1 MYKSVFLEER
11 ISLNPSDITKKE
23 VSHDLNALI
32 VERLRKRIESRC
44 IASGYVKPHSLDML
58 HRSMGTAENGRF
70 TGNYIFY
77 VKLRCKVFHPET
89 DTPVECK
96 VVKVNKMGGY
106 VVFDEAMRVLLPRD
120 LHIGNVDFDSLN
132 PDDTVSI
139 RILRSRFQTN
149 DPFISAVGLFISR
162 TKKAKPVAQKKAAAE
177 EEEEDAMP
185 DIVVGELPEAVVTEE
200 EEEEE
205 EAPAPVATRATRA
218 AVAAKPVPVAAEEE
232 KEAPVATRATRAA
245 TKAAVAAAP
254 AVAAP
259 APVTVAPAAT
269 AAKPTRRRKVVV
281 SDEPEPPQA
290 VAPQAVAPQVVAPQ
304 VAAQPVAAAPQPVS
318 AAAPQPAGVATR
330 TRARR

>member
-304 VAAQPVAAAPQPVS
+304 VAAQPVAAAPQPVA

>member
-290 VAPQAVAPQVVAPQ
+290 VAPQAVAPQAAAPQ